1 MPLHNLGYR
10 SWDGHRTPQWSRWWI
25 IANSGITLAFKSRW
39 VRRLM
44 FFAWLPV
51 LYWGIAFFI
60 LEQTLSRG
68 FQGQL
73 PTTQILEEN
82 VPELELAQQQAI
94 NAIAADRIRDQFA
107 FVPSADKLAEAIESG
122 DDVQIRNKVWNWLL
136 MTFFRYPQATLIL
149 FLVGFIAPGLISR
162 DVRSRAFLLYF
173 SRPIGRLEYIIG
185 KLLIPGMYIVAVTTL
200 PALVLYL
207 FAIGLSPNLNV
218 IYATWDIPFR
228 IVLASVFLVVPTAAL
243 ALMFSSL
250 THESRFAS
258 FAWFA
263 VWALG
268 HGAWFAILISQ
279 AIREET
285 APFDPIVLESQIVQ
299 GWSVLSLYNNLGDIQ
314 SWVFGFSDLKDAWPG
329 IVALIT
335 ITVVSLCILFH
346 RVSAPIRV

>member
-1 MPLHNLGYR
+1 MPLHNVGYR
-10 SWDGHRTPQWSRWWI
+10 SWEGHKTPQWSRWWI
-25 IANSGITLAFKSRW
+25 IASSGINLAIKSRW

-51 LYWGIAFFI
+51 IAFGVAFFI
-60 LEQTLSRG
+60 LEQTQAALQQPTSG
-68 FQGQL
+68 AIL
-73 PTTQILEEN
+73 PAAEQ
-82 VPELELAQQQAI
+82 ELQKQVASDAI
-94 NAIAADRIRDQFA
+94 RQRFAAF
-107 FVPSADKLAEAIESG
+107 PNADKLAEAIESG
-122 DDVQIRNKVWNWLL
+122 DESQLRNTSWNWLL

-185 KLLIPGMYIVAVTTL
+185 KLLVPGMYIVSVTTL
-200 PALVLYL
+200 PALVLYMVAVG
-207 FAIGLSPNLNV
+207 FSPNFTV
-218 IYATWDIPFR
+218 VYSTWDIPIR
-228 IVLASVFLVVPTAAL
+228 ILLASLFLVIPTASI

-263 VWALG
+263 TWALG

-279 AIREET
+279 TIRLDGDG
-285 APFDPIVLESQIVQ
+285 PFDPEVLNDPTVQ
-299 GWSVLSLYNNLGDIQ
+299 AWSVLSLYNNLGDIQ
-314 SWVFGFSDLKDAWPG
+314 SWIFGFSTFRESWPG
-329 IVALIT
+329 TVALIVVT
-335 ITVVSLCILFH
+335 IVSLCILYR